1 MVDVVT
7 LRNIAQ
13 EVRSFVVQIRCNNQA
28 APDPTARLDAGLLE
42 RAATEMEDAA
52 YEIEH
57 LRASQSK

>member
-13 EVRSFVVQIRCNNQA
+13 EVRSFAVQIRCNNQA
-28 APDPTARLDAGLLE
+28 VE

>member
-13 EVRSFVVQIRCNNQA
+13 EVRSFAVQIRCNNQA

-42 RAATEMEDAA
+42 RAATEMEDAFA
-52 YEIEH
+52 VKSLGFSRMDI
-57 LRASQSK
+57 